1 MNFAKATAQ
10 YEEWLGQHLRIV
22 PDDLAFKHEQM
33 RTAVF
38 PFLRATYYRW
48 AQIFPEQ
55 CGKAAKAPELLAV
68 GDLHVENF
76 GTWRDS
82 EGRLIW
88 GINDFDEA
96 WRLPYTNDLVR
107 LTTSAIIAGMTCHA
121 RDAAIAILEGYRE
134 ALEKGGCPFT
144 LAEHHPVLHAMATA
158 RLHEPQRFWEK
169 LNASP
174 EAPDVPSGAMKAI
187 GRAMPEGGLEWRL
200 LRRRAGLG
208 SLGRERYVAVAA
220 WRGGSVAR
228 EAKALAPS
236 AATWAAK
243 RRGSDPVLYEQML
256 ESAVRCP
263 DPFVRVQKKWIVR
276 RLAPDCSRIEL
287 SALPKER
294 DEIRLLHAMGW
305 ETANI
310 HAGTGNVK
318 KILADLKD
326 RPRSWLLD
334 AARKM
339 ETAVIADFAAQ

>member
-1 MNFAKATAQ
+1 MNFAKATAR

-48 AQIFPEQ
+48 AQIFPEE

-82 EGRLIW
+82 EGRLVW
-88 GINDFDEA
+88 GVNDFDEA

-107 LTTSAIIAGMTCHA
+107 LATSAIIAGMMCHA
-121 RDAAIAILEGYRE
+121 RDAAAAILEGYRE
-134 ALEKGGCPFT
+134 ALERGCCPFT

-158 RLHEPQRFWEK
+158 RLHEPQRFWDK

-174 EAPDVPSGAMKAI
+174 EARDVPSGAMKAI
-187 GRAMPEGGLEWRL
+187 GRAMPEDGLEWRL
-200 LRRRAGLG
+200 VSRRAGLG
-208 SLGRERYVAVAA
+208 SLGRERYAAIAV

-236 AATWAAK
+236 ASTWAAK
-243 RRGSDPVLYEQML
+243 RSGSDPVLYQQML
-256 ESAVRCP
+256 ESAIRCP
-263 DPFVRVQKKWIVR
+263 DPFVSVRKKWIVR

-310 HAGTGNVK
+310 HAGTGSAK
-318 KILADLKD
+318 KILEDLKD
-326 RPRSWLLD
+326 RPRNWLLD

-339 ETAVIADFAAQ
+339 EKAVLADYASQ

>member
-1 MNFAKATAQ
+1 MDLSKATAK
-10 YEEWLGQHLRIV
+10 YEAWLGDHLLIV

-33 RTAVF
+33 RTALF

-48 AQIFPEQ
+48 AQLFPEH
-55 CGKAAKAPELLAV
+55 CAKAAKAPELLAV

-107 LTTSAIIAGMTCHA
+107 LATSAIIAGMMCHA
-121 RDAAIAILEGYRE
+121 RDAATAILEGYRE
-134 ALEKGGCPFT
+134 GLDRGGCPFT
-144 LAEHHPVLHAMATA
+144 LAEHHPVLHQMATA
-158 RLHEPQRFWEK
+158 RLHEPEKFWDK
-169 LNASP
+169 LNQNAEAASIP
-174 EAPDVPSGAMKAI
+174 TGAMKAI
-187 GRAMPEGGLEWRL
+187 ARAMPEAGLEWRL

-208 SLGRERYVAVAA
+208 SLGRERYVAVAT
-220 WRGGSVAR
+220 WRGGAVAR

-243 RRGSDPVLYEQML
+243 RKGSDPVLYQQML
-256 ESAVRCP
+256 DSAVRCP

-287 SALPKER
+287 SAMPKER
-294 DEIRLLHAMGW
+294 DEIRLLHAMGS

-310 HAGTGNVK
+310 HAGTGSAK

-326 RPRSWLLD
+326 RPRTWLLD

-339 ETAVIADFAAQ
+339 EKAVIADFAAQ

>member
-1 MNFAKATAQ
+1 MNVAKATAR
-10 YEEWLGQHLRIV
+10 YEEWLGQHLHIV

-33 RTAVF
+33 RTAAF

-121 RDAAIAILEGYRE
+121 REASVAILEGYRE
-134 ALEKGGCPFT
+134 GLELGGSPFT

-174 EAPDVPSGAMKAI
+174 EVVDVPSAAMKAI
-187 GRAMPEGGLEWRL
+187 GRAMPEDGLEWRL
-200 LRRRAGLG
+200 LSRRAGLG

-220 WRGGSVAR
+220 WRGGLVAR

-236 AATWAAK
+236 AAIWAAK

-263 DPFVRVQKKWIVR
+263 DPFVRVRKKWIVR

-310 HAGTGNVK
+310 HAGTGSAK

-326 RPRSWLLD
+326 RPRNWLLD
-334 AARKM
+334 TARKM
-339 ETAVIADFAAQ
+339 EKAVIADFASQ